1 VKTRDEFDW
10 WLTCLP
16 DKVKALRARLPE
28 LAAALD
34 GSVASIEP
42 LVAHLIAHH
51 TYDALIAP
59 AQAELLDQVAA
70 YVGDVAERAMPSCAW
85 AIPLDDP
92 ADADHGMAILRFT
105 EASHAEL
112 RRDGDQPARM
122 RWAPAAARASSRC
135 RAAGVPPRAI
145 TASRVPSRG
154 NDSASA
160 WAAPR
165 AASSAHSSGAPAA
178 ATTRPSASPTTIAS
192 RPPAS
197 RHAVSWWSRAGPRC
211 DERR

>member
-1 VKTRDEFDW
+1 MKTRDEFDW

-70 YVGDVAERAMPSCAW
+70 YVGDVAERAMPGCGRSRSTIPPTPTTAWRSC
-85 AIPLDDP
+85 
-92 ADADHGMAILRFT
+92 G
-105 EASHAEL
+105 
-112 RRDGDQPARM
+112 
-122 RWAPAAARASSRC
+122 
-135 RAAGVPPRAI
+135 
-145 TASRVPSRG
+145 
-154 NDSASA
+154 
-160 WAAPR
+160 
-165 AASSAHSSGAPAA
+165 
-178 ATTRPSASPTTIAS
+178 SPTADWRST
-192 RPPAS
+192 R
-197 RHAVSWWSRAGPRC
+197 
-211 DERR
+211 